1 MAIFTCSIK
10 RISRGQG
17 MSIVAEIAKYR
28 ACKLTDER
36 LGKTFN
42 FTKRHHPCE
51 SRLFLPEEREKEWQH
66 YSQVWNAVEK
76 SEKRKDKMHIFKVL
90 MTSRKYGWTQESVHC
105 LNIIDIVFSDDQK
118 VRNAWKDL
126 YDKYCVQNPD
136 ETQLKKI
143 QNAQY
148 KLLDTMASSLGYKD
162 IVTWETIQ
170 NPYIP
175 EGMRRQQQEQAAS
188 QQANNNILLNMQHMI
203 PKNNKAEENNEH

>member
-1 MAIFTCSIK
+1 MANGCNLEGEKMECKDILNLIA
-10 RISRGQG
+10 IIVIP
-17 MSIVAEIAKYR
+17 IVAVLIGQHLQNRAEI
-28 ACKLTDER
+28 
-36 LGKTFN
+36 
-42 FTKRHHPCE
+42 
-51 SRLFLPEEREKEWQH
+51 
-66 YSQVWNAVEK
+66 
-76 SEKRKDKMHIFKVL
+76 RKDKMHIFKVL

-188 QQANNNILLNMQHMI
+188 QQAYNNILLNMQHMI

>member
-1 MAIFTCSIK
+1 MEGKDILNLIAIIV
-10 RISRGQG
+10 IP
-17 MSIVAEIAKYR
+17 IVAVLVGQHLQNRAEI
-28 ACKLTDER
+28 
-36 LGKTFN
+36 
-42 FTKRHHPCE
+42 
-51 SRLFLPEEREKEWQH
+51 
-66 YSQVWNAVEK
+66 
-76 SEKRKDKMHIFKVL
+76 RKDKMYIFKVL
-90 MTSRKYGWTQESVHC
+90 MTSRIYGWTQESVHC

-175 EGMRRQQQEQAAS
+175 EGMIRQQQEQAAS
-188 QQANNNILLNMQHMI
+188 QQAYNNILLNMQHMI
-203 PKNNKAEENNEH
+203 PTNNKAEEKNEH